1 MIKYIIDFVNS
12 YNTKFRKVDRN
23 IMDKAKI
30 EYAIWKEQILPD
42 DLALELKECENDEE
56 QIHDRFCKDMTFGTS
71 GLRGK
76 MGVGSNRMNSV
87 VIRRATMGI
96 ADYLLTKYQVPVV
109 VIGYDTR
116 INSKEYALGVA
127 EELSKRGVET
137 RVFKEPTPVP
147 VLSFAIRHLEA
158 AGGIMITASHN
169 PKEYNGYKVYDH
181 FGNQIEDKKARLM
194 EKYIEKHSYFEEKP
208 VIKDAPIVI
217 MGDEVKNAYLTAL
230 KAQTLLWTDEYE
242 TSEALAKLSVVYT
255 PLNGA
260 GRDYVTNV
268 FDYLGVGQ
276 VYPVEEQWQW
286 DGSFPTC
293 PSPNPEYDKTFERAL
308 NYAKEADVIIA
319 TDPDCDRMGIMAVS
333 NGTMKRLTGNQ
344 VGELMLDY
352 ICNCHSKGIGGKTLG
367 SEKIAYKSYV
377 SSPVAE
383 DIANHYGIKLKN
395 VPTGF
400 KNIAFEMEKL
410 KETGHEEDFLF
421 GFEESLGYLYG
432 NYTRDKDGV
441 LAAQMVC
448 LMTAYLK
455 SQGKTLFDRLEEIY
469 QMLGYTE
476 SENLSMYYESEKE
489 RYKMDNL
496 MKDLFAGRLETLMG
510 EKLIA
515 DLSHQGINMYK
526 ATLPGGHQI
535 IVRPSGT
542 ELKIKTYSFAKGAT
556 REEAQSN
563 LKVLTEELMAFV
575 GKYK

>member
-1 MIKYIIDFVNS
+1 MDNSIKEY
-12 YNTKFRKVDRN
+12 T
-23 IMDKAKI
+23 MWKA
-30 EYAIWKEQILPD
+30 QSLPH
-42 DLALELKECENDEE
+42 DLMAELEACENDME

-96 ADYLLTKYQVPVV
+96 ADYLLSKYEHPVV

-127 EELSKRGVET
+127 KELSERGVET

-147 VLSFAIRHLEA
+147 VLSFAVRYLEA

-181 FGNQIEDKKARLM
+181 YGNQIEDKKARLM
-194 EKYIEKHSYFEEKP
+194 EKYIEKHNYFEEKQ
-208 VIKDAPIVI
+208 
-217 MGDEVKNAYLTAL
+217 EVKNAPVVIMGEEVKEAYLKAL
-230 KAQTLLWTDEYE
+230 KNQVLLWTDEAGAAQ
-242 TSEALAKLSVVYT
+242 ALANLSVVYT

-260 GRDYVTNV
+260 GREYVTSA
-268 FDYLGVGQ
+268 FDYLAVGQ
-276 VYPVEEQWQW
+276 VTPVEEQWQW

-293 PSPNPEYDKTFERAL
+293 PSPNPEYEKTFERAL
-308 NYAKEADVIIA
+308 AYAEGADVIIA
-319 TDPDCDRMGIMAVS
+319 TDPDCDRMGVMAMAE
-333 NGTMKRLTGNQ
+333 GKMKRLTGNQ

-352 ICNCHSKGIGGKTLG
+352 ICNCHRNGIGGKSLG
-367 SEKIAYKSYV
+367 SQKVAYKSYV

-383 DIANHYGIKLKN
+383 DIADYYGIQVKN

-410 KETGHEEDFLF
+410 KEAGREEDFLF

-448 LMTAYLK
+448 LIAAWLK

-469 QMLGYTE
+469 QTLGYTE
-476 SENLSMYYESEKE
+476 SENLSMYYESEKD

-496 MKDLFAGRLETLMG
+496 MKDLFEGRLETLMG
-510 EKLIA
+510 KKLKA

-526 ATLPGGHQI
+526 ATLPGGHQV

-542 ELKIKTYSFAKGAT
+542 ELKIKTYFFAKGAT
-556 REEAQSN
+556 RDEAQAN
-563 LKVLTEELMAFV
+563 LKMLTQELMDFV
-575 GKYK
+575 KKYR